1 MVDGGRV
8 DRCGGE
14 LGGWVG
20 GGGGS
25 CIRELYEGCKGPN
38 LVGQID
44 ERRGKNLFMLLR

>member
-14 LGGWVG
+14 LGGWGG

-25 CIRELYEGCKGPN
+25 CIRELYEGCKGPH